1 MYADGRSGLDIFG
14 LLHARSTDTLATLAE
29 LQTQLNAM
37 GGTWRTGADGC
48 PSSARVFAA
57 PNLHKVPGGMTGYA
71 TELGGDI
78 RVQYLQPT
86 EALFEGIT
94 FARCTDPGAMRT
106 ALAGTRAELQRKL
119 AAFNEAE
126 RARAWGTRTLSDL
139 LPCAQM
145 DTDFWW
151 HAQEAARADARAGHM
166 HMMQDAQLGEHNYYA
181 MYQCKLDG
189 SEQREHDLALR
200 DSAAWEPRLTGY
212 VALVQQL
219 GATEP
224 SFYLACRSSLP
235 ELAGPLVMALKNDL
249 CVDASASE
257 YADSKECWFL
267 RQINHRNRCR
277 LLARAA
283 EALGLQIDAV
293 RDRLAPVDGG
303 DWSVAQPDFEVL
315 LEDLYTCDVR
325 APELNDAGP
334 LGAARQAQRSE
345 RVVRHVRGCVD
356 AHACFGPLVL
366 EIGGAQGFAVFT
378 REPAATLRLHQCE
391 GPALREHASRE
402 LMLFPAVNV
411 RAACA
416 ADVHAVEAETGM
428 LPALRIHDILYGVQ
442 QLHTRLPAR
451 VCALLEACDRHGE
464 PVVFGKQY
472 PNGLPTVLLPCHPLA
487 YIPTHGDAGDAL
499 DDELAT
505 PRIKGVAVE
514 THAYGGSQSEIAL
527 QDLAVT
533 LDGAPSRGTARQDAS
548 KVQSDELRLE
558 LDDHALALLCTL
570 ALPHYAGMHAVRLVP
585 CLGAMNPCCRES
597 IS

>member
-1 MYADGRSGLDIFG
+1 MYADGHTGLDVFG

-37 GGTWRTGADGC
+37 GGTWRTGPDGR

-71 TELGGDI
+71 TELGGNI
-78 RVQYLQPT
+78 RVQYLHPT

-94 FARCTDPGAMRT
+94 FARCTDSEAVRT
-106 ALAGTRAELQRKL
+106 ALADKRAEMQRKL
-119 AAFNEAE
+119 VAFNDEE
-126 RARAWGTRTLSDL
+126 RARSWGARTLSDL

-151 HAQEAARADARAGHM
+151 HAQEAARADARGGHM

-181 MYQCKLDG
+181 TYQCKLDG
-189 SEQREHDLALR
+189 TEQHVQDLALR
-200 DSAAWEPRLTGY
+200 DGAAWEPRLTGY

-219 GATEP
+219 GAKEP

-249 CVDASASE
+249 CADASACE

-283 EALGLQIDAV
+283 EALGLPVDTV
-293 RDRLAPVDGG
+293 RDPLAPVGAAG
-303 DWSVAQPDFEVL
+303 WCVAHADFEVL
-315 LEDLYTCDVR
+315 LEDLYTCNVHE
-325 APELNDAGP
+325 PELNDAAP
-334 LGAARQAQRSE
+334 LGAVRLAPGAE
-345 RVVRHVRGCVD
+345 RVARHVRGCVD

-378 REPAATLRLHQCE
+378 PEPAATLRLHQCE
-391 GPALREHASRE
+391 APALREHASRE

-411 RAACA
+411 RAASA
-416 ADVHAVEAETGM
+416 ADVQTVESETCM

-451 VCALLEACDRHGE
+451 VRALLEACDRHGE
-464 PVVFGKQY
+464 PLVFGKQY
-472 PNGLPTVLLPCHPLA
+472 PNGLPVVLLPCHPLS
-487 YIPTHGDAGDAL
+487 YMPVHSGPVDAL

-505 PRIKGVAVE
+505 PRFKGVAVE
-514 THAYGGSQSEIAL
+514 TRAYGGSLAEFGL
-527 QDLAVT
+527 QDLVLT
-533 LDGAPSRGTARQDAS
+533 LQGAQSRAEARLDATRAPRGE
-548 KVQSDELRLE
+548 VCLE
-558 LDDHALALLCTL
+558 LDDHALALLCAL
-570 ALPHYAGMHAVRLVP
+570 ALPHYENMHAVRLVP
-585 CLGAMNPCCRES
+585 CLGAMHAQ
-597 IS
+597 

>member
-1 MYADGRSGLDIFG
+1 MYSDGHSGLDVFG
-14 LLHARSTDTLATLAE
+14 LLYARSTDTLATLAE

-37 GGTWRTGADGC
+37 GMMWRTGPDGRQG
-48 PSSARVFAA
+48 SARVFAA

-94 FARCTDPGAMRT
+94 FARCSDPAAVRA
-106 ALAGTRAELQRKL
+106 ALAGGRSEMQRKL
-119 AAFNEAE
+119 AAFNQTEC
-126 RARAWGTRTLSDL
+126 ARSWGSRTLNDL

-151 HAQEAARADARAGHM
+151 QAQEAARADARGVYA

-189 SEQREHDLALR
+189 TEPLLADCALR
-200 DSAAWEPRLTGY
+200 DGAAWEPRLTGY
-212 VALVQQL
+212 VTLVQQL

-224 SFYLACRSSLP
+224 TFYLACRSGLP

-249 CVDASASE
+249 CADASACE

-267 RQINHRNRCR
+267 RQVNHRNRCR

-283 EALGLQIDAV
+283 EALGLQVDTE
-293 RDRLAPVDGG
+293 RDRLAPAEGAG
-303 DWSVAQPDFEVL
+303 WRVARADFEVL

-325 APELNDAGP
+325 APELNDAAP
-334 LGAARQAQRSE
+334 LGAARPAPGTE
-345 RVVRHVRGCVD
+345 RVARHLRGCVD
-356 AHACFGPLVL
+356 AHASFGPLVL

-378 REPAATLRLHQCE
+378 SEPAATLRLHECE
-391 GPALREHASRE
+391 GPALHEHASHE

-416 ADVHAVEAETGM
+416 ADVQAVEAETGM

-442 QLHTRLPAR
+442 QLRTRLPAR

-464 PVVFGKQY
+464 PLVFGKQY
-472 PNGLPTVLLPCHPLA
+472 PNGLPTALLPCHPLT
-487 YIPTHGDAGDAL
+487 YMPEQSDAVEAV

-514 THAYGGSQSEIAL
+514 TRAYGDSFAELGL
-527 QDLAVT
+527 QDLVAT
-533 LDGAPSRGTARQDAS
+533 LESAPASAKTLQATA
-548 KVQSDELRLE
+548 KKKPWGVCLE
-558 LDDHALALLCTL
+558 LDDHALALLCAL
-570 ALPHYAGMHAVRLVP
+570 ALPHYANVHAVRLVP
-585 CLGAMNPCCRES
+585 CLGAMQAH
-597 IS
+597 

>member
-1 MYADGRSGLDIFG
+1 MYADGHSGLDVFG

-29 LQTQLNAM
+29 QQTLLNAM
-37 GGTWRTGADGC
+37 GGMWRNGPDGR

-94 FARCTDPGAMRT
+94 FARCSAPGGVRAALESRRGDMQRT
-106 ALAGTRAELQRKL
+106 LAR
-119 AAFNEAE
+119 FNEAE
-126 RARAWGTRTLSDL
+126 RARAWGSRTLSDL

-151 HAQEAARADARAGHM
+151 QAQEAARADARGGYGHI
-166 HMMQDAQLGEHNYYA
+166 MQDAQLGEHNYYA

-189 SEQREHDLALR
+189 AEQPAADCALR
-200 DSAAWEPRLTGY
+200 DGAAWEPRLTGY

-224 SFYLACRSSLP
+224 AFYLACRSGLP

-249 CVDASASE
+249 CADASACE

-267 RQINHRNRCR
+267 RQMNHRNRCR

-283 EALGLQIDAV
+283 EALGLQV
-293 RDRLAPVDGG
+293 HTEHDRLAPAG
-303 DWSVAQPDFEVL
+303 DAGWRVARADFEVL

-325 APELNDAGP
+325 APELNDAAP
-334 LGAARQAQRSE
+334 LGAARPAPRTE
-345 RVVRHVRGCVD
+345 RVARHLRGCVD
-356 AHACFGPLVL
+356 AHASFGPLVL

-378 REPAATLRLHQCE
+378 PEPAATLRLHECE
-391 GPALREHASRE
+391 GPALPEHASRE

-416 ADVHAVEAETGM
+416 GDVQAVEAETGM

-442 QLHTRLPAR
+442 QLSTRLPAR

-464 PVVFGKQY
+464 PLVYGKQY

-487 YIPTHGDAGDAL
+487 YMPVHGDAAEAV

-514 THAYGGSQSEIAL
+514 TRAYGGAQTEFGM
-527 QDLAVT
+527 QDLVVT
-533 LDGAPSRGTARQDAS
+533 LETAPAQAKTLKAGAKKTPGE
-548 KVQSDELRLE
+548 VCLE
-558 LDDHALALLCTL
+558 LDDHALALLCAL
-570 ALPHYAGMHAVRLVP
+570 ALPHYANMHAVRLVP
-585 CLGAMNPCCRES
+585 CLGAVQTH
-597 IS
+597 

>member
-1 MYADGRSGLDIFG
+1 MYGDGHSGLDVFG

-37 GGTWRTGADGC
+37 AMTWRTGPDGRA
-48 PSSARVFAA
+48 SSARVFAA
-57 PNLHKVPGGMTGYA
+57 ANLHKVPGGMTGYA
-71 TELGGDI
+71 TELGGEI

-94 FARCTDPGAMRT
+94 FARCTDPGGVRT
-106 ALAGTRAELQRKL
+106 ALAGSRADMQRKL
-119 AAFNEAE
+119 AAFNKAE
-126 RARAWGTRTLSDL
+126 RARTWGVRTLSDL

-151 HAQEAARADARAGHM
+151 NAQEAARADARGWHGHM
-166 HMMQDAQLGEHNYYA
+166 MHDAQLGEHHFYA

-189 SEQREHDLALR
+189 SEQHMEDLALR
-200 DSAAWEPRLTGY
+200 DGAAWEPRLTGY

-224 SFYLACRSSLP
+224 TFYLACRSSLP

-249 CVDASASE
+249 CVDASACE

-283 EALGLQIDAV
+283 EALGLSV
-293 RDRLAPVDGG
+293 VTERDRLAPAG
-303 DWSVAQPDFEVL
+303 DASWCVAHADFEVL
-315 LEDLYTCDVR
+315 LEDLYTCDVC
-325 APELNDAGP
+325 APELNDAAP
-334 LGAARQAQRSE
+334 LGAARLAPSTE
-345 RVVRHVRGCVD
+345 RVARHVRGCVD

-366 EIGGAQGFAVFT
+366 EIGGVHGFAVFT
-378 REPAATLRLHQCE
+378 PEPTTTLRLHQCE
-391 GPALREHASRE
+391 APALREHASRE

-411 RAACA
+411 RVASD
-416 ADVHAVEAETGM
+416 ADVQAVEAETGM

-442 QLHTRLPAR
+442 QLCTRLPAR

-464 PVVFGKQY
+464 PLVFGKQY
-472 PNGLPTVLLPCHPLA
+472 PNGLPTVLLPCHPLT
-487 YIPTHGDAGDAL
+487 YMPVHSDAAGAV
-499 DDELAT
+499 DDELTT

-514 THAYGGSQSEIAL
+514 TRAYGGSQAEL
-527 QDLAVT
+527 GMQDLVAT
-533 LDGAPSRGTARQDAS
+533 LEGAPAQVKAQQPTA
-548 KVQSDELRLE
+548 KKTPGEVCLE
-558 LDDHALALLCTL
+558 LDDHGLALLCAL
-570 ALPHYAGMHAVRLVP
+570 ALPHYASMQAVRLVP
-585 CLGAMNPCCRES
+585 CLGAMHEC
-597 IS
+597 